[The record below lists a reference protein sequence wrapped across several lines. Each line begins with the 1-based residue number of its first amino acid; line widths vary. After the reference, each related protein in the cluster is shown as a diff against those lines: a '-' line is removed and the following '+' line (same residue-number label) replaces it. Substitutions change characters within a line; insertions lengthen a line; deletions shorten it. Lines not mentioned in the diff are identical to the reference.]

1 MNEFGKIC
9 TEVNTRIV
17 QDTVWFSYY
26 RITDDDPFGIDNYV
40 NEFVARIGRENGR
53 KFKFRVLMNRNTHD
67 RLNEAYSRRIS
78 MFNQGQEEPVR
89 KVDIRIIM
97 SMTGSAVTVTE
108 NMALAMTEV
117 MDQIGL
123 GNGKRPTKLNEF
135 LHILT
140 DTVIDMISDRCVEM
154 ARQEMGAL
162 PNDREKEESAENNIE
177 MPMIFNNDNQKP
189 N

>member
-67 RLNEAYSRRIS
+67 RLNEAYSRRI
-78 MFNQGQEEPVR
+78 
-89 KVDIRIIM
+89 IM

-108 NMALAMTEV
+108 NMALEDNIIRIEA
-117 MDQIGL
+117 
-123 GNGKRPTKLNEF
+123 TK
-135 LHILT
+135 I
-140 DTVIDMISDRCVEM
+140 
-154 ARQEMGAL
+154 
-162 PNDREKEESAENNIE
+162 
-177 MPMIFNNDNQKP
+177 QKI
-189 N
+189 

>member
-40 NEFVARIGRENGR
+40 NEFVARIGRGNGR

-78 MFNQGQEEPVR
+78 MFNRGHGGTR
-89 KVDIRIIM
+89 KEGGYQDNHVHDRF
-97 SMTGSAVTVTE
+97 GS
-108 NMALAMTEV
+108 NR
-117 MDQIGL
+117 
-123 GNGKRPTKLNEF
+123 NGKHGTR
-135 LHILT
+135 
-140 DTVIDMISDRCVEM
+140 R
-154 ARQEMGAL
+154 
-162 PNDREKEESAENNIE
+162 
-177 MPMIFNNDNQKP
+177 
-189 N
+189 

>member
-1 MNEFGKIC
+1 M
-9 TEVNTRIV
+9 NTRIV

-40 NEFVARIGRENGR
+40 NEFVARIGRGNGR

-108 NMALAMTEV
+108 NMALEDNIIRIEA
-117 MDQIGL
+117 
-123 GNGKRPTKLNEF
+123 TK
-135 LHILT
+135 I
-140 DTVIDMISDRCVEM
+140 
-154 ARQEMGAL
+154 
-162 PNDREKEESAENNIE
+162 
-177 MPMIFNNDNQKP
+177 QKI
-189 N
+189 

>member
-78 MFNQGQEEPVR
+78 MFNQG
-89 KVDIRIIM
+89 VDIRTIM

-108 NMALAMTEV
+108 NMALEDNIIRIEA
-117 MDQIGL
+117 
-123 GNGKRPTKLNEF
+123 TK
-135 LHILT
+135 I
-140 DTVIDMISDRCVEM
+140 
-154 ARQEMGAL
+154 
-162 PNDREKEESAENNIE
+162 
-177 MPMIFNNDNQKP
+177 QKI
-189 N
+189 

>member
-53 KFKFRVLMNRNTHD
+53 KFKFRVLMNHNTHD
-67 RLNEAYSRRIS
+67 RLNEAYSRRLS

-108 NMALAMTEV
+108 NMALEDNIIRIEA
-117 MDQIGL
+117 
-123 GNGKRPTKLNEF
+123 TK
-135 LHILT
+135 I
-140 DTVIDMISDRCVEM
+140 
-154 ARQEMGAL
+154 
-162 PNDREKEESAENNIE
+162 
-177 MPMIFNNDNQKP
+177 QKI
-189 N
+189 

>member
-67 RLNEAYSRRIS
+67 R
-78 MFNQGQEEPVR
+78 
-89 KVDIRIIM
+89 
-97 SMTGSAVTVTE
+97 
-108 NMALAMTEV
+108 
-117 MDQIGL
+117 
-123 GNGKRPTKLNEF
+123 
-135 LHILT
+135 
-140 DTVIDMISDRCVEM
+140 
-154 ARQEMGAL
+154 
-162 PNDREKEESAENNIE
+162 EKEESTENNIE